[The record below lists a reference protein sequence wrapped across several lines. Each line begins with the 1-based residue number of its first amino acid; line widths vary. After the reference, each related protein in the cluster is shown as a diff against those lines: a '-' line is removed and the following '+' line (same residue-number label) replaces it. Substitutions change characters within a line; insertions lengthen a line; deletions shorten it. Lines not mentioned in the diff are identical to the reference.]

1 MAAEGEGDEFRT
13 FEAELKAGWTALKA
27 EVDGRWGAGTSGW
40 DSQKQLRRLDRDLDR
55 DPLKSASESNE
66 CMSESNP

>member
-27 EVDGRWGAGTSGW
+27 EVDRDGRWGAGTSGW
-40 DSQKQLRRLDRDLDR
+40 DSQK
-55 DPLKSASESNE
+55 A
-66 CMSESNP
+66 